1 MSLWVRLTKSGTG
14 SVGVI
19 FAGLVYAVKSA
30 LFIAEA
36 ILGYG
41 QHFILDGD
49 LAVSVEFWAITYEIM
64 NFNHHHHPLPAQL
77 YHGWGDRKEKT
88 MEEIKITPEESDML
102 LHGREYKPGEEG
114 ELTDTAAE
122 HEAARAAENV
132 SDSDTEKRAHIE
144 YVIEKEYEY
153 AMRILKHYY
162 NLLREKA
169 GFPYDSDNDAEI
181 EGCIEAIKKATEWQ
195 IKLALMGNG
204 IKQNG
209 GNYGKAD

>member
-1 MSLWVRLTKSGTG
+1 
-14 SVGVI
+14 
-19 FAGLVYAVKSA
+19 
-30 LFIAEA
+30 
-36 ILGYG
+36 
-41 QHFILDGD
+41 
-49 LAVSVEFWAITYEIM
+49 
-64 NFNHHHHPLPAQL
+64 
-77 YHGWGDRKEKT
+77 

-114 ELTDTAAE
+114 ELTDAGTRITIPMSEAALSSIKEGRRLAAE

-169 GFPYDSDNDAEI
+169 GLPYDSDNDAEI